1 VSRVTAI
8 PSQQQSNG
16 PNGLDSS
23 FGAAS
28 LSKSRLPVTSL
39 RDSALRDSGSREPSS
54 IAPVV
59 LAILDGWGYSHDEAH
74 NAIRA
79 AATPVMDAL
88 WHAYP
93 HTLIEASGGAVGL
106 PDGQMGNSEVGHLTI
121 GSGRIIRQELV
132 RISQAVK
139 DGSIAANPALNA
151 LADKLLANGHTL
163 HLIGLCSD
171 GGVHSHI
178 NHLGGL
184 LRWAAARGLQD
195 VCIHVITDGRDTA
208 PSSAPGFVAQVLE
221 QIQAAGVGRIAT
233 LCGRYW
239 AMDRDNRWERT
250 EKAYRLLSQ
259 SSPLSDVG
267 PVEAIEASYANNVGD
282 EFLEPLRLSDD
293 LITSGDGLVCF
304 NFRPDRVRQ
313 LIRALVLPT
322 FDNFERSLITDLD
335 VVTFT
340 QYEKGLPVAVAFP
353 PESLDGLLG
362 QVVSE
367 AGLRQFRTAETEKY
381 PHVTYFMNGGI
392 EQAFPGE
399 DRHLVPS
406 PRVATYDQSPAMS
419 AEQLTDSC
427 IAAIQ
432 KGIYSLVVINYANPD
447 MVGHTGQMQATT
459 EAVTTVDTCVGRL
472 MEATNRSGGTLVI
485 TADHGNA
492 EVMEGPDG
500 RPWTAHTTN
509 PVPVI
514 LVEGEKRKL
523 PGHGT
528 DVQLRAGGGLADIA
542 PTLLDILELPKPG
555 NMSGLSLVAPLGSQS
570 EPNRVAETLGV

>member
-1 VSRVTAI
+1 MPLADRVNAASSSHSPTLGK
-8 PSQQQSNG
+8 G
-16 PNGLDSS
+16 PANGL
-23 FGAAS
+23 GATAELRPLGDPS
-28 LSKSRLPVTSL
+28 PV
-39 RDSALRDSGSREPSS
+39 
-54 IAPVV
+54 APVV
-59 LAILDGWGYSHDEAH
+59 LAILDGWGYRREVDY
-74 NAIRA
+74 NAIRNA
-79 AATPVMDAL
+79 TTPVMDAL

-132 RISQAVK
+132 RIGQAVRN
-139 DGSIAANPALNA
+139 GSIAANPALND
-151 LADKLLANGHTL
+151 LADTLLAEGGTL

-171 GGVHSHI
+171 GGVHSHVD
-178 NHLGGL
+178 HLGGL
-184 LRWAAARGLQD
+184 LHWAAGRGLTD
-195 VCIHVITDGRDTA
+195 VCVHVVTDGRDTA
-208 PSSAPGFVAQVLE
+208 TNSAPGFLATIE
-221 QIQAAGVGRIAT
+221 RQIAEAGVGRIAS

-239 AMDRDNRWERT
+239 AMDRDNRWDRT
-250 EKAYRLLSQ
+250 EKAYLLLTEE
-259 SSPLSDVG
+259 SPLSSFS
-267 PVEAIEASYANNVGD
+267 PAEILEASYAAGITD
-282 EFLEPLRLSDD
+282 EFLEPVRLAPGVISA
-293 LITSGDGLVCF
+293 GDGLVCF

-313 LIRALVLPT
+313 LVRALVLEP
-322 FDNFERSLITDLD
+322 FQGFERRRIEPLHL
-335 VVTFT
+335 VTFT

-362 QVVSE
+362 QVISDN
-367 AGLRQFRTAETEKY
+367 GLRQFRTAETEKY

-406 PRVATYDQSPAMS
+406 PRVATYDQAPAMS
-419 AEQLTDSC
+419 AETLTDSC
-427 IAAIQ
+427 VAAIK

-447 MVGHTGQMQATT
+447 MVGHTGLMEATT
-459 EAVTTVDTCVGRL
+459 QAIATVDGCVGRL
-472 MEATNRSGGTLVI
+472 VEATNRMGGTLLI

-492 EVMEGPDG
+492 ELMQGPDG

-528 DVQLRAGGGLADIA
+528 DVHLREHGGLADIA
-542 PTLLDILELPKPG
+542 PTLLAILGLPKPERMTG
-555 NMSGLSLVAPLGSQS
+555 ESLILPAGASPVATSPVPRTL
-570 EPNRVAETLGV
+570 RV

>member
-1 VSRVTAI
+1 MSGAFRNDQPIAT
-8 PSQQQSNG
+8 G
-16 PNGLDSS
+16 P
-23 FGAAS
+23 
-28 LSKSRLPVTSL
+28 V
-39 RDSALRDSGSREPSS
+39 
-54 IAPVV
+54 APVV
-59 LAILDGWGYSHDEAH
+59 LTILDGWGYRLDDAH

-79 AATPVMDAL
+79 ADTPVMDAL

-93 HTLIEASGGAVGL
+93 HTLIEASGAAVGL
-106 PDGQMGNSEVGHLTI
+106 PDDQMGNSEVGHLTI

-132 RISQAVK
+132 RIGQAVR
-139 DGSIAANPALNA
+139 DGSLSRNSALNA
-151 LADKLLANGHTL
+151 LADRLLANGGCL
-163 HLIGLCSD
+163 HLVGLCSD
-171 GGVHSHI
+171 GGVHSHVD
-178 NHLGGL
+178 HLGGL
-184 LRWAAARGLQD
+184 LQWAAARGIKD
-195 VCIHVITDGRDTA
+195 VCVHVITDGRDTP
-208 PSSAPGFVAQVLE
+208 PSSAPTYVARVEDLIAE
-221 QIQAAGVGRIAT
+221 AGVGRIAT

-239 AMDRDNRWERT
+239 AMDRDHRWERT
-250 EKAYRLLSQ
+250 EKAYRLLSEA
-259 SSPLSDVG
+259 G
-267 PVEAIEASYANNVGD
+267 PVTAPSAASAISEAYASGVED
-282 EFLEPLRLSDD
+282 EFIEPVRLAEG
-293 LITSGDGLVCF
+293 TVKAGDGLVCF

-313 LIRALVLPT
+313 LIRAFVLPD
-322 FDNFERSLITDLD
+322 FDPFARERIEDLA

-362 QVVSE
+362 QVISE

-427 IAAIQ
+427 IAAIN

-447 MVGHTGQMQATT
+447 MVGHTGQMEATT
-459 EAVTTVDTCVGRL
+459 AAIATVDHCVGRL
-472 MEATNRSGGTLVI
+472 LEATGRMGGTMLI

-492 EVMEGPDG
+492 EVMQGADG

-523 PGHGT
+523 PGLANDIH
-528 DVQLRAGGGLADIA
+528 LREHGGLADIA
-542 PTLLDILELPKPG
+542 PTVLEILGLDKPDK
-555 NMSGLSLVAPLGSQS
+555 MSGESLIQAAGVGQS
-570 EPNRVAETLGV
+570 PARIPQTLGV